1 MEWPNHDTA
10 WQEWRG
16 AMRGERMHHA
26 WLLAGK
32 AGLGKQDFAHAA
44 ARELVAEESIPQPA
58 KDHPDIHILTHLP
71 KDDKEER
78 KREKGEAY
86 ETKRNIT
93 VGQIRSMQQRLTT
106 RPTLGSRRV
115 IIINPAD
122 DMEKSA
128 SNALLKSLEEPPKGT
143 FFLLIAHRPARLLPT
158 IRSRCRTVRF
168 PGLKPAML
176 EQIISQNAPEA
187 DSSSVEAAIAASGGS
202 PGAALEFL
210 NQDLGPIAAIFD
222 RILGGGD
229 NDMTQRTALIKAVGQ
244 RPNRERIQAIL
255 GLAQTSLASGIEN
268 GSTTAQ
274 AARIEA
280 HQKLVTLTSQA
291 PTHNFDTSMLLLEVG
306 GLLASAGKAS
316 Q

>member
-16 AMRGERMHHA
+16 GMSGERMHHA

-32 AGLGKQDFAHAA
+32 AGLGKQDFAYAA
-44 ARELVAEESIPQPA
+44 ARELVAEDSVPQPA

-106 RPTLGSRRV
+106 RPTLGSRRA

-168 PGLKPAML
+168 PGLKPAMV
-176 EQIISQNAPEA
+176 EQIISQNAPDA
-187 DSSSVEAAIAASGGS
+187 DSVSVEAAIASSGGS
-202 PGAALEFL
+202 PGTALEFL

-229 NDMTQRTALIKAVGQ
+229 IDMAQRTALIKAVGQ

-255 GLAQTSLASGIEN
+255 GLAQTSLASGLEN
-268 GSTTAQ
+268 SSTGAQ

-280 HQKLVTLTSQA
+280 HQKLITLTSQA

>member
-1 MEWPNHDTA
+1 MEWANHETA

-32 AGLGKQDFAHAA
+32 VGLGKQDFADAA
-44 ARELVAEESIPQPA
+44 ARELVAEESVPQPA
-58 KDHPDIHILTHLP
+58 KGHPDIHILTHLP

-93 VGQIRSMQQRLTT
+93 VGQIRSMQKRLTT

-176 EQIISQNAPEA
+176 EQIITQNAPEA

-229 NDMTQRTALIKAVGQ
+229 DDMTQRTALIKAVGQ

-255 GLAQTSLASGIEN
+255 GLAQTSLATGIEN
-268 GSTTAQ
+268 GSTAAQ
-274 AARIEA
+274 TARIEA

-306 GLLASAGKAS
+306 GLLARAGKAS

>member
-1 MEWPNHDTA
+1 MDWPNHDTA

-16 AMRGERMHHA
+16 AMEGARMHHA

-32 AGLGKQDFAHAA
+32 GGLGKHDFANAA
-44 ARELVAEESIPQPA
+44 ARELVKEEGIPQPV
-58 KDHPDIHILTHLP
+58 KDHPDIHTLTHLP

-78 KREKGEAY
+78 KREKGEAF

-106 RPTLGSRRV
+106 RPTLGSRRA

-143 FFLLIAHRPARLLPT
+143 FFLLVAHRPSRLLPT

-168 PGLKPAML
+168 PSLKPAML
-176 EQIISQNAPEA
+176 EQIITQNSPNS
-187 DSSSVEAAIAASGGS
+187 DNLSVEAAIAASGGS
-202 PGAALEFL
+202 PGAAIEFL
-210 NQDLGPIAAIFD
+210 DQELGPIAAIFE
-222 RILGGGD
+222 RILDSGD
-229 NDMTQRTALIKAVGQ
+229 NDMTERTTLIKAAGQ
-244 RPNRERIQAIL
+244 RPSRARIQAIL

-268 GSTTAQ
+268 ASGTAQ
-274 AARIEA
+274 ATRVEA
-280 HQKLVTLTSQA
+280 HQKLVTLTGQA
-291 PTHNFDTSMLLLEVG
+291 PTHNFDPNLLLLEVS
-306 GLLASAGKAS
+306 GLLASAGMAS